1 MIRLPNAGT
10 YSLEL
15 VTAQNG
21 AQVVVCY
28 SDATSST
35 YIGGTQATAIVSA
48 TTTAICATPA
58 ASTVRDVDQINIKN
72 TFAGSHTI
80 TVQLD
85 VAATNV
91 PIITAALLT
100 DESLNYTHG
109 SGWQQ
114 KDANGNTKTN
124 PIGFVMTSAQL
135 AAIVSDETG
144 TGALVFANS
153 PTLVTPALGTPSAV
167 VLTNATGLPATSVI
181 NTPAGNIAATTVQD
195 ALNELDSEKAKVGA
209 LASSGITGAA
219 ASGANTDITSMTALT
234 APTVAANPVR
244 ATDLQVQLAT
254 AFTTA
259 GTSTAFTL
267 TPAPAITANAAN
279 QRFRV
284 KFNAAAGTTPTL
296 AVSGQA
302 ALALKYR
309 DSTGAKQAI
318 TSTQVPINWVS
329 DVENDGTDWVV
340 LSVAT
345 QNKPAFSVYKTANQT
360 GIANDTFTLVT
371 WDAEEFD
378 TDNSFASNRFT
389 PKAAGNYLLNAH
401 LMWTTGVDQSAYLIS
416 IYKNGSL
423 YKATRHSFSGSTSST
438 GNLPSN
444 QITEIV
450 KANGTTDYF
459 EIYVWQGSGS
469 TQELA
474 GNSSNSVFSGV
485 LL

>member
-91 PIITAALLT
+91 PIITATLLT

-153 PTLVTPALGTPSAV
+153 PTLVTPALGTPSAA

-181 NTPAGNIAATTVQD
+181 NTPAGNIAATTVQA

-219 ASGANTDITSMTALT
+219 ASGANADITSMTAVTSISATGGT
-234 APTVAANPVR
+234 AVK
-244 ATDLQVQLAT
+244 
-254 AFTTA
+254 
-259 GTSTAFTL
+259 GTNT
-267 TPAPAITANAAN
+267 ND
-279 QRFRV
+279 
-284 KFNAAAGTTPTL
+284 NAAAGMVGEYIESVVDEASAISLTTINVVNVTSISLTPGDWDVSACVQFLCGATTNITELRGSISLTSNTQDLTRGRLFEVKTAPHVPVSVRHGIAGPTL
-296 AVSGQA
+296 RFSLASTTTIYLIAQGVFTVS
-302 ALALKYR
+302 
-309 DSTGAKQAI
+309 T
-318 TSTQVPINWVS
+318 
-329 DVENDGTDWVV
+329 
-340 LSVAT
+340 LSV
-345 QNKPAFSVYKTANQT
+345 Y
-360 GIANDTFTLVT
+360 GII
-371 WDAEEFD
+371 
-378 TDNSFASNRFT
+378 
-389 PKAAGNYLLNAH
+389 
-401 LMWTTGVDQSAYLIS
+401 SARR
-416 IYKNGSL
+416 
-423 YKATRHSFSGSTSST
+423 AR
-438 GNLPSN
+438 
-444 QITEIV
+444 
-450 KANGTTDYF
+450 
-459 EIYVWQGSGS
+459 
-469 TQELA
+469 
-474 GNSSNSVFSGV
+474 
-485 LL
+485 

>member
-48 TTTAICATPA
+48 TTTVICATPA

-153 PTLVTPALGTPSAV
+153 PTLVTPNLGTPSAA

-181 NTPAGNIAATTVQD
+181 NTPAGNIAATTVQA

-219 ASGANTDITSMTALT
+219 ASGANADITSMTAVTSISATGGTAVKGTNTNDNAAVGNIGEYISSVVPLASAVSITNGVNTNVTSVSLT
-234 APTVAANPVR
+234 AGDWDVSGIVSFNFAATTSITALAGGITTTSATFDLNAAYIHRTAAFVPGGQAIGYGIPTIRISLAATTTVYLVAVANFTVS
-244 ATDLQVQLAT
+244 TAT
-254 AFTTA
+254 AYGRIDA
-259 GTSTAFTL
+259 
-267 TPAPAITANAAN
+267 
-279 QRFRV
+279 RRV
-284 KFNAAAGTTPTL
+284 
-296 AVSGQA
+296 
-302 ALALKYR
+302 R
-309 DSTGAKQAI
+309 
-318 TSTQVPINWVS
+318 
-329 DVENDGTDWVV
+329 
-340 LSVAT
+340 
-345 QNKPAFSVYKTANQT
+345 
-360 GIANDTFTLVT
+360 
-371 WDAEEFD
+371 
-378 TDNSFASNRFT
+378 
-389 PKAAGNYLLNAH
+389 
-401 LMWTTGVDQSAYLIS
+401 
-416 IYKNGSL
+416 
-423 YKATRHSFSGSTSST
+423 
-438 GNLPSN
+438 
-444 QITEIV
+444 
-450 KANGTTDYF
+450 
-459 EIYVWQGSGS
+459 
-469 TQELA
+469 
-474 GNSSNSVFSGV
+474 
-485 LL
+485 